1 MDDNSV
7 WNNLVALHTNP
18 IKWAEEGFQLFSSE
32 FENSK
37 NVDTQKTRLEKQIE
51 LLQGQEQKV
60 YDQFFTGCKTYDDF
74 IDRLQKLFDTKHN
87 IDMQIIQNFAAE
99 KIQILLNKNFGTQML
114 PSKNL
119 ITEIEVINPDVT
131 EIDIGNI
138 LKGTSGNFKLS
149 NNIIKLDIRMDD
161 AGIKAMKELLN
172 KAQGKHFHT
181 NSLGTDCMK
190 AYLKHLVVEKNLP
203 EETQKEK
210 IQAITKGFHTT
221 KFIGDS
227 DLRYTLA
234 DIKNKSK
241 KADIDRATKKI
252 KDFFYS
258 SAGLNV
264 ASGSQDLKEAFKQ
277 TWEDNITEVEYGI
290 AFFLKGGTLTYFNGA
305 FGEFQTALLSNY
317 ILQRLQ
323 RTGAIKD
330 KTLAS
335 KISNTI
341 GQTEQA
347 KVDVTLLGNLGIQ
360 VKNYNPY
367 TYNYNPIETNTTAES
382 FLNKLGSN
390 GQDISIDD
398 KSQVVSLTSF
408 LANYAFSQDY
418 RTMAKDSNSTIPSVE
433 EVEKSLENYAGE
445 LYNLSITQST
455 PQSTAYSDTVLFY
468 SFSGMYLVPA
478 SAILQAVYDN
488 LDKNNRTNVRVSIKW
503 DGDGLLSEDMKKGQG
518 KYNSPYWTKYWH
530 RTVKGLGYQGTEWSR
545 QPEQDTEIKNLLSV
559 TRIKTGFKA
568 TNGFDNNGKI
578 DIAGRLDLNNYK
590 LFN

>member
-1 MDDNSV
+1 MDDSSV

-18 IKWAEEGFQLFSSE
+18 IKWAGEGYQLFSSQA
-32 FENSK
+32 FENSR
-37 NVDTQKTRLEKQIE
+37 NVDQQKMRLEKQIK
-51 LLQGQEQKV
+51 LLQDQEEKV
-60 YDQFFTGCKTYDDF
+60 YGQFFAGCKTYDDF
-74 IDRLQKLFDTKHN
+74 IKRLRELFDTKHN
-87 IDMQIIQNFAAE
+87 VDMQIIQNFAAE
-99 KIQILLNKNFGTQML
+99 KIQVLLNKNFGTQIM

-119 ITEIEVINPDVT
+119 VTEIEIINPDVT
-131 EIDIGNI
+131 KIDIGNI

-190 AYLKHLVVEKNLP
+190 AYLKHLVVEKKLP

-234 DIKNKSK
+234 DIKDESK
-241 KADIDRATKKI
+241 KADIQRATDKI
-252 KDFFYS
+252 KKFFCS
-258 SAGLNV
+258 SKGLNV
-264 ASGSQDLKEAFKQ
+264 LNGSHALRIAFEK
-277 TWEDNITEVEYGI
+277 TWKDNIINIEHGI
-290 AFFLKGGTLTYFNGA
+290 AFFLKGGTLTYLNGA

-317 ILQRLQ
+317 ILY
-323 RTGAIKD
+323 RTGGTKD
-330 KTLAS
+330 SKLFS

-390 GQDISIDD
+390 GQDVSVDD
-398 KSQVVSLTSF
+398 KSQVLSLTSF

-418 RTMAKDSNSTIPSVE
+418 RAMTGEGTIPSVTDIE
-433 EVEKSLENYAGE
+433 ESLANYAGE
-445 LYNLSITQST
+445 LYNLSIIQST
-455 PQSTAYSDTVLFY
+455 PQSKAYSDTVLFY

-478 SAILQAVYDN
+478 SVILQAVYDN

-503 DGDGLLSEDMKKGQG
+503 DGDGLSSEDMKKGQG

-530 RTVKGLGYQGTEWSR
+530 RTVEGLGYQGTEWSR
-545 QPEQDTEIKNLLSV
+545 QSAQDTKIKNLLSV
-559 TRIKTGFKA
+559 TRIKTDFKV
-568 TNGFDNNGKI
+568 TNGFNNNGKI
-578 DIAGRLDLNNYK
+578 DIAGRLNLNEYK
-590 LFN
+590 LFK

>member
-1 MDDNSV
+1 MGDSSV

-37 NVDTQKTRLEKQIE
+37 NIDTQKTRLKGQIARLQDQEKA
-51 LLQGQEQKV
+51 V
-60 YDQFFTGCKTYDDF
+60 YGRFFSGCTTYKDF
-74 IDRLQKLFDTKHN
+74 ITRLQKLFDKEYN
-87 IDMQIIQNFAAE
+87 VDMQIIKNFAAE
-99 KIQILLNKNFGTQML
+99 KIQVLLNKNFGTQIM

-119 ITEIEVINPDVT
+119 VTEIEIINPNVT
-131 EIDIGNI
+131 KIDIGNI

-181 NSLGTDCMK
+181 ASLGTDCMK
-190 AYLKHLVVEKNLP
+190 AYLKHLIVEKHLP

-234 DIKNKSK
+234 DIKNESK
-241 KADIDRATKKI
+241 QADIQRATKKI

-264 ASGSQDLKEAFKQ
+264 ASGTQALKDAFQK
-277 TWEDNITEVEYGI
+277 TWQDNISSIEYGI
-290 AFFLKGGTLTYFNGA
+290 AFFLKGGTLTYFSGA
-305 FGEFQTALLSNY
+305 FGEFQIALLSNY
-317 ILQRLQ
+317 ILR
-323 RTGAIKD
+323 RTGIKD
-330 KTLAS
+330 STLAS

-347 KVDVTLLGNLGIQ
+347 KIDVTLLGNLGIQ

-367 TYNYNPIETNTTAES
+367 TYNYNPIETNTTAKS
-382 FLNKLGSN
+382 FLNKLGN
-390 GQDISIDD
+390 MGQEIPADD
-398 KSQVVSLTSF
+398 ESQVVSLTSF

-418 RTMAKDSNSTIPSVE
+418 RAMAGKGTIPSVE
-433 EVEKSLENYAGE
+433 EIEKSLANYAGE
-445 LYNLSITQST
+445 LYNLSINNSE
-455 PQSTAYSDTVLFY
+455 AFSDTVLFY

-478 SAILQAVYDN
+478 SEILKAVYNN
-488 LDKNNRTNVRVSIKW
+488 LKDENHRTNMEVSIKW
-503 DGDGLLSEDMKKGQG
+503 DGDGLSSEDMKKGQG

-545 QPEQDTEIKNLLSV
+545 QSAQDTKIKNLLSV
-559 TRIKTGFKA
+559 TRIKTGFKV

-578 DIAGRLDLNNYK
+578 DIAGRLNLNEYK

>member
-1 MDDNSV
+1 MGDSYTWD
-7 WNNLVALHTNP
+7 NLVALHTNP
-18 IKWAEEGFQLFSSE
+18 TKWAGEGFQLFSSE

-37 NVDTQKTRLEKQIE
+37 NIDTQKTRLKGQIARLQDQEKA
-51 LLQGQEQKV
+51 V
-60 YDQFFTGCKTYDDF
+60 YGRFFSGCTTYKDF
-74 IDRLQKLFDTKHN
+74 ITRLQKLFNKEYN
-87 IDMQIIQNFAAE
+87 VDMQIIKNFAAE
-99 KIQILLNKNFGTQML
+99 KIQVLLNKNFGTQIM

-119 ITEIEVINPDVT
+119 VTEIEIINPNVT
-131 EIDIGNI
+131 KIDIGNI

-181 NSLGTDCMK
+181 ASLGTDCMK
-190 AYLKHLVVEKNLP
+190 AYLKHLIVEKHLP

-234 DIKNKSK
+234 DIKNESK

-264 ASGSQDLKEAFKQ
+264 ASGSQYLKDAFQK
-277 TWEDNITEVEYGI
+277 TWQDNISSIEYGI
-290 AFFLKGGTLTYFNGA
+290 AFFLKGGTLTYFSGA
-305 FGEFQTALLSNY
+305 FGEFQIALLSNY
-317 ILQRLQ
+317 ILR
-323 RTGAIKD
+323 RTGIKD
-330 KTLAS
+330 STLAS

-341 GQTEQA
+341 GQAEQA
-347 KVDVTLLGNLGIQ
+347 KIDVKLLGDLGIQ

-367 TYNYNPIETNTTAES
+367 TYNYNPIETNTTAEF
-382 FLNKLGSN
+382 FLNKLGNS
-390 GQDISIDD
+390 GQEIPADD
-398 KSQVVSLTSF
+398 ESQVVSLTSF

-418 RTMAKDSNSTIPSVE
+418 RAMAGKGIIPSVE
-433 EVEKSLENYAGE
+433 EIEKSLANYAGE
-445 LYNLSITQST
+445 LYNLSINNSE
-455 PQSTAYSDTVLFY
+455 AFSDTVLFY

-478 SAILQAVYDN
+478 SEILKAVYNN
-488 LDKNNRTNVRVSIKW
+488 LKDENHRTNMEVSIKW
-503 DGDGLLSEDMKKGQG
+503 DGDGLSSEDMKKGQG

-545 QPEQDTEIKNLLSV
+545 QSAQDTKIKNLLSV
-559 TRIKTGFKA
+559 TRIKTGFKV

-578 DIAGRLDLNNYK
+578 DIAGRLNLNEYK

>member
-37 NVDTQKTRLEKQIE
+37 NIDTQKTRLESQIK
-51 LLQGQEQKV
+51 LLQDQEIAV
-60 YDQFFTGCKTYDDF
+60 YDKFFSGCKTYDDF
-74 IDRLQKLFDTKHN
+74 IGRLRELFDTKHN
-87 IDMQIIQNFAAE
+87 VDMQIIQNFAAE
-99 KIQILLNKNFGTQML
+99 KIQVLLNKNFGTQIM

-119 ITEIEVINPDVT
+119 VTEIEIINPNVT
-131 EIDIGNI
+131 KIDIGNI

-190 AYLKHLVVEKNLP
+190 AYLKHLIVEKHLP

-234 DIKNKSK
+234 DIKDESK
-241 KADIDRATKKI
+241 KANIRLATKKI

-258 SAGLNV
+258 SEGLNV
-264 ASGSQDLKEAFKQ
+264 ASGTRALKRAFKQ
-277 TWEDNITEVEYGI
+277 TWNDNINRIEYGI
-290 AFFLKGGTLTYFNGA
+290 AFFLKGGTLTYLNGA

-317 ILQRLQ
+317 ILHRTH
-323 RTGAIKD
+323 RTGIKD
-330 KTLAS
+330 STLAS

-347 KVDVTLLGNLGIQ
+347 KIDVTLLGDLGIQ

-390 GQDISIDD
+390 GKGISKDD
-398 KSQVVSLTSF
+398 KHQVVSLTSF

-418 RTMAKDSNSTIPSVE
+418 RAMAGQDTIPSVK
-433 EVEKSLENYAGE
+433 EVEKSLANYAGE
-445 LYNLSITQST
+445 LYNLSIIQST
-455 PQSTAYSDTVLFY
+455 PQSKAYSDTVLFY

-478 SAILQAVYDN
+478 SVILQAVYDN

-503 DGDGLLSEDMKKGQG
+503 DGDGLSSEDMQKGQG

-530 RTVKGLGYQGTEWSR
+530 RTVKGLGYQETEWSR
-545 QPEQDTEIKNLLSV
+545 QSAQDTKIKNLLSV
-559 TRIKTGFKA
+559 TRIKTGFKV

-578 DIAGRLDLNNYK
+578 DIAGRLDLSKYK
-590 LFN
+590 LFK

>member
-1 MDDNSV
+1 MGDSYT
-7 WNNLVALHTNP
+7 WKNLVALHTNP
-18 IKWAEEGFQLFSSE
+18 ITWAEKGYQLFSSA
-32 FENSK
+32 FKNSK
-37 NVDTQKTRLEKQIE
+37 EADTQQERLKKQIAS
-51 LLQGQEQKV
+51 LRKQEKKV
-60 YDQFFTGCKTYDDF
+60 YGRFFKDCNTYDGF
-74 IDRLQKLFDTKHN
+74 IIRLRELFDTKHN
-87 IDMQIIQNFAAE
+87 VDMQIIQNFTAE
-99 KIQILLNKNFGTQML
+99 KIQVLLKKNFGTQIM
-114 PSKNL
+114 PSNNL
-119 ITEIEVINPDVT
+119 ITEIEIINPDVT
-131 EIDIGNI
+131 KIDIGNI

-181 NSLGTDCMK
+181 ASLGTDCMK
-190 AYLKHLVVEKNLP
+190 AYLKHLIVEKNLP

-234 DIKNKSK
+234 DIKDPSK
-241 KADIDRATKKI
+241 QADIERATKKI

-258 SAGLNV
+258 SEGLNV
-264 ASGSQDLKEAFKQ
+264 AKGTLALKLAFEQ
-277 TWEDNITEVEYGI
+277 TWRDNITNIEYGI
-290 AFFLKGGTLTYFNGA
+290 AFFLKGGTLTYFSGA
-305 FGEFQTALLSNY
+305 FGEFQMALLSNY
-317 ILQRLQ
+317 ILQR
-323 RTGAIKD
+323 TGTKA
-330 KTLAS
+330 LRLVS

-347 KVDVTLLGNLGIQ
+347 KVDVTLLGDLGIQ

-367 TYNYNPIETNTTAES
+367 TYNYSPIETNTTAKS
-382 FLNKLGSN
+382 FLNKLGN
-390 GQDISIDD
+390 MGQEIPVDD
-398 KSQVVSLTSF
+398 ESQVVSLTSF

-418 RTMAKDSNSTIPSVE
+418 RTMAGQTTIPSVE
-433 EVEKSLENYAGE
+433 DVEESLANYAGE
-445 LYNLSITQST
+445 LYNLSISN
-455 PQSTAYSDTVLFY
+455 SEAFSDTVLFY

-478 SAILQAVYDN
+478 SEILQAVYDHLREEN
-488 LDKNNRTNVRVSIKW
+488 QKHRTNMEVSIKW
-503 DGDGLLSEDMKKGQG
+503 DGGGLSPEDMQKGQG
-518 KYNSPYWTKYWH
+518 DHNSPYWTKYWH
-530 RTVKGLGYQGTEWSR
+530 HTVEGLGYQGTEWSR

-578 DIAGRLDLNNYK
+578 DITGRLDLSKYK

>member
-1 MDDNSV
+1 MDDSYT
-7 WNNLVALHTNP
+7 WKNLVALHTNP
-18 IKWAEEGFQLFSSE
+18 IKWAGEGYQLFSSE

-37 NVDTQKTRLEKQIE
+37 NVDTQKTRLEGQIK
-51 LLQGQEQKV
+51 LLQDQEQKV
-60 YDQFFTGCKTYDDF
+60 YGRFFAGCKTYDDF
-74 IDRLQKLFDTKHN
+74 IKRLRDLFDTKHN
-87 IDMQIIQNFAAE
+87 VDMQIIQNFAAE
-99 KIQILLNKNFGTQML
+99 KIQVLLNKNFGTQIM

-119 ITEIEVINPDVT
+119 ITEIEIINPDVT
-131 EIDIGNI
+131 KIDIGNI

-234 DIKNKSK
+234 DVKDSSK
-241 KADIDRATKKI
+241 KAYIRHATKKI

-258 SAGLNV
+258 PEGLNI
-264 ASGSQDLKEAFKQ
+264 ASGTQALKKAFQ
-277 TWEDNITEVEYGI
+277 RTWKDNINNIEYGI
-290 AFFLKGGTLTYFNGA
+290 AFFLKGGTLTYFSGA

-317 ILQRLQ
+317 ILQR
-323 RTGAIKD
+323 TGAIKD
-330 KTLAS
+330 KTLAKTLTS

-347 KVDVTLLGNLGIQ
+347 KIDVTLLGDLGIQ

-367 TYNYNPIETNTTAES
+367 TYNYNPIETNTTAKS
-382 FLNKLGSN
+382 FLNKLGN
-390 GQDISIDD
+390 MGQEIPADD
-398 KSQVVSLTSF
+398 ESQVASLTSF

-418 RTMAKDSNSTIPSVE
+418 RAMSAGQSTIPSVE

-445 LYNLSITQST
+445 LYNLSISN
-455 PQSTAYSDTVLFY
+455 SKAFSDTVLFY

-488 LDKNNRTNVRVSIKW
+488 LEKNNRTNIRVSIKW
-503 DGDGLLSEDMKKGQG
+503 DGDGLSSEDMQKGQG
-518 KYNSPYWTKYWH
+518 DHNTPYWTKYWH
-530 RTVKGLGYQGTEWSR
+530 RTVEGLGYQGTEWSR
-545 QPEQDTEIKNLLSV
+545 QSAQDTKIKNLLSV
-559 TRIKTGFKA
+559 TRIKTGFKV
-568 TNGFDNNGKI
+568 TNGFNNNGKI
-578 DIAGRLDLNNYK
+578 DIAGRLDLSKYK

>member
-1 MDDNSV
+1 MDDNSI

-18 IKWAEEGFQLFSSE
+18 AAWAEEGEELFSSSNA
-32 FENSK
+32 FANSK
-37 NVDTQKTRLEKQIE
+37 NIDTQKTRLERQIK
-51 LLQGQEQKV
+51 LLQDQETAV
-60 YDQFFTGCKTYDDF
+60 YDKFFADCKTYDDF
-74 IDRLQKLFDTKHN
+74 IRRLRELFDTKHN
-87 IDMQIIQNFAAE
+87 VDMQIIQNFAAE
-99 KIQILLNKNFGTQML
+99 KIQVLLNKNFGTQIM

-119 ITEIEVINPDVT
+119 ITEIEIINPDVT
-131 EIDIGNI
+131 KIDIGNI

-172 KAQGKHFHT
+172 KAQGKHFRT
-181 NSLGTDCMK
+181 DSLGTDCLK
-190 AYLKHLVVEKNLP
+190 TYLKHLIVEKNLP
-203 EETQKEK
+203 KETREEK
-210 IQAITKGFHTT
+210 IQAITKGFRTT

-234 DIKNKSK
+234 DIKDPSK
-241 KADIDRATKKI
+241 KANIRHATKKI

-258 SAGLNV
+258 SEGLNV
-264 ASGSQDLKEAFKQ
+264 ASGTRALKKAFQ
-277 TWEDNITEVEYGI
+277 RTWKDNINRIEYGI

-317 ILQRLQ
+317 ILQR
-323 RTGAIKD
+323 TGAIKD

-347 KVDVTLLGNLGIQ
+347 KVDVTLLGDLGIQ

-390 GQDISIDD
+390 GQAISEDD
-398 KSQVVSLTSF
+398 KHQVVSLTSF

-418 RTMAKDSNSTIPSVE
+418 RAMAGKDTIPSVE

-445 LYNLSITQST
+445 LYNLSIIQPT

-478 SAILQAVYDN
+478 SVILQAVYDN
-488 LDKNNRTNVRVSIKW
+488 LKNENHRTNMEVSIKW
-503 DGDGLLSEDMKKGQG
+503 KGDGLSSKDMQEKQKD
-518 KYNSPYWTKYWH
+518 NSPYWTTYWH
-530 RTVKGLGYQGTEWSR
+530 KAAKGSGYRGSGWSR
-545 QPEQDTEIKNLLSV
+545 QPAQDTKIKNLLSV
-559 TRIKTGFKA
+559 TRIKTGFKV

-578 DIAGRLDLNNYK
+578 DIAGRLNLNKYK
-590 LFN
+590 LFK

>member
-1 MDDNSV
+1 MGDNSV
-7 WNNLVALHTNP
+7 WNNLVALHTDP
-18 IKWAEEGFQLFSSE
+18 TAWAEEGEQLFSSSTA
-32 FENSK
+32 FANSQ
-37 NVDTQKTRLEKQIE
+37 NVKKQQSRLKKQIG
-51 LLQGQEQKV
+51 LLRKQEEEV
-60 YDQFFTGCKTYDDF
+60 YGRFFAGCTKYRDF
-74 IDRLQKLFDTKHN
+74 IKRLRGLFDTKHN
-87 IDMQIIQNFAAE
+87 IDMQIIKNFAAE
-99 KIQILLNKNFGTQML
+99 KIQVLLDKNFGTQML

-119 ITEIEVINPDVT
+119 ITEIEIINPDVT

-172 KAQGKHFHT
+172 KAQGKHFRT
-181 NSLGTDCMK
+181 DSLGTDCLK
-190 AYLKHLVVEKNLP
+190 TCLKHLIVEKNLP
-203 EETQKEK
+203 KETKDEK

-234 DIKNKSK
+234 DIKDKSK

-277 TWEDNITEVEYGI
+277 TWEDNITSIEYGI

-317 ILQRLQ
+317 ILQR
-323 RTGAIKD
+323 TGAIKD

-347 KVDVTLLGNLGIQ
+347 KIDVTLLGNLGIQ

-390 GQDISIDD
+390 GKGISKDD
-398 KSQVVSLTSF
+398 KHQVVSLTSF

-418 RTMAKDSNSTIPSVE
+418 RAMAGKDTIPSVK

-445 LYNLSITQST
+445 LYNLSIIQST
-455 PQSTAYSDTVLFY
+455 PQSEAYSDTVLFY

-478 SAILQAVYDN
+478 SEILKAVYNN
-488 LDKNNRTNVRVSIKW
+488 LKDENHRTNIGVSIKW
-503 DGDGLLSEDMKKGQG
+503 KGDGLSSKDMQEKQED
-518 KYNSPYWTKYWH
+518 NSPYWTTYWH
-530 RTVKGLGYQGTEWSR
+530 KTAKGSGYRGSGWSR
-545 QPEQDTEIKNLLSV
+545 QPAQDTEIKNLLSV
-559 TRIKTGFKA
+559 TRIKTGFKV

-578 DIAGRLDLNNYK
+578 DIAGRLDLSKYK
-590 LFN
+590 LFK

>member
-1 MDDNSV
+1 MGDSSV
-7 WNNLVALHTNP
+7 WNNLVALHTDP
-18 IKWAEEGFQLFSSE
+18 AAWAEEGEELFSSSTA
-32 FENSK
+32 FANSQ
-37 NVDTQKTRLEKQIE
+37 NVKKQQSRLKKQIG
-51 LLQGQEQKV
+51 LLRKQETEV
-60 YDQFFTGCKTYDDF
+60 YGKFFAGCTKYSDF
-74 IDRLQKLFDTKHN
+74 IRRLRKLFDTEHN
-87 IDMQIIQNFAAE
+87 IDRQIIQNFAAE
-99 KIQILLNKNFGTQML
+99 KIQVLLDKNFGTQML

-161 AGIKAMKELLN
+161 TGIKAMKELLN
-172 KAQGKHFHT
+172 KAQGKHFRT
-181 NSLGTDCMK
+181 DSLGTDCLK
-190 AYLKHLVVEKNLP
+190 TCLKHLIVEKHLP

-234 DIKNKSK
+234 DIKDESK

-264 ASGSQDLKEAFKQ
+264 ASGSQDLKEAFKK
-277 TWEDNITEVEYGI
+277 TWKDNITKVKYGI
-290 AFFLKGGTLTYFNGA
+290 AFFLKGGTLTYLNGA

-317 ILQRLQ
+317 ILQ

-347 KVDVTLLGNLGIQ
+347 KVDVTLLGDLGIQ

-390 GQDISIDD
+390 GKGISKDD
-398 KSQVVSLTSF
+398 KHQVVSLTSF

-418 RTMAKDSNSTIPSVE
+418 RAMAGKDTIPSVE

-445 LYNLSITQST
+445 LYNLSIIQST
-455 PQSTAYSDTVLFY
+455 PQSEAYSDTVLFY
-468 SFSGMYLVPA
+468 SFSGLYLVPA
-478 SAILQAVYDN
+478 SEILKAVYNN
-488 LDKNNRTNVRVSIKW
+488 LKDENQRTNIGDSIKW
-503 DGDGLLSEDMKKGQG
+503 KGDGLSSEDMQKNQKD
-518 KYNSPYWTKYWH
+518 NRPYWTKYWH
-530 RTVKGLGYQGTEWSR
+530 KTAKGSGYRGSGWSR
-545 QPEQDTEIKNLLSV
+545 QPAQDTEIKNLLSV
-559 TRIKTGFKA
+559 TRIKTGFKV

-578 DIAGRLDLNNYK
+578 DIAGRLDLSKYK
-590 LFN
+590 LFK

>member
-1 MDDNSV
+1 
-7 WNNLVALHTNP
+7 
-18 IKWAEEGFQLFSSE
+18 
-32 FENSK
+32 
-37 NVDTQKTRLEKQIE
+37 
-51 LLQGQEQKV
+51 
-60 YDQFFTGCKTYDDF
+60 
-74 IDRLQKLFDTKHN
+74 
-87 IDMQIIQNFAAE
+87 MQIIQNFTAE
-99 KIQILLNKNFGTQML
+99 KIQVLLKKNFGAQIM

-119 ITEIEVINPDVT
+119 ITEIEIINPDVT
-131 EIDIGNI
+131 KIDIGNI

-149 NNIIKLDIRMDD
+149 NNVIKLDIRMDD

-181 NSLGTDCMK
+181 ASLGTDCMK

-227 DLRYTLA
+227 DLRYTLSDIKDPSKQA
-234 DIKNKSK
+234 DIE
-241 KADIDRATKKI
+241 RATKKI

-258 SAGLNV
+258 SEGLNV
-264 ASGSQDLKEAFKQ
+264 AKGTLALKLAFEQ
-277 TWEDNITEVEYGI
+277 TWRDNITNIEYGI
-290 AFFLKGGTLTYFNGA
+290 AFFLKGGTLTYFSGA
-305 FGEFQTALLSNY
+305 FGEFQMALLSNY
-317 ILQRLQ
+317 ILQR
-323 RTGAIKD
+323 TGTKALK
-330 KTLAS
+330 LVS

-347 KVDVTLLGNLGIQ
+347 KVDVTLLGDLGIQ
-360 VKNYNPY
+360 VK
-367 TYNYNPIETNTTAES
+367 NYNPIETNTTAES

-390 GQDISIDD
+390 GQAISEDD
-398 KSQVVSLTSF
+398 KHQVVSLTSF

-418 RTMAKDSNSTIPSVE
+418 RTMAGQTTIPSVE
-433 EVEKSLENYAGE
+433 DVEKSLENYAGE
-445 LYNLSITQST
+445 LYNLSIIQPT

-478 SAILQAVYDN
+478 SVILQAVYDN
-488 LDKNNRTNVRVSIKW
+488 LDKDNRTNVRVSIKW
-503 DGDGLLSEDMKKGQG
+503 DGDGLSSEDMKKGQG
-518 KYNSPYWTKYWH
+518 DHNSPYWTKYWH
-530 RTVKGLGYQGTEWSR
+530 HTVEGLGYQGTEWSR
-545 QPEQDTEIKNLLSV
+545 QPEQDTEIKNLLSA

-578 DIAGRLDLNNYK
+578 DIAGRLDLSKYK

>member
-1 MDDNSV
+1 MDDSSV
-7 WNNLVALHTNP
+7 WDNLVALHTNP
-18 IKWAEEGFQLFSSE
+18 AAWAKVNSQLFSSKE
-32 FENSK
+32 FKNSRNIAK
-37 NVDTQKTRLEKQIE
+37 QQKRLTKQIKLLQKQEEKVYGRFFAGCEKYEDFITRLRE
-51 LLQGQEQKV
+51 
-60 YDQFFTGCKTYDDF
+60 
-74 IDRLQKLFDTKHN
+74 LFDTQYN

-99 KIQILLNKNFGTQML
+99 KIQVLLNKNFGTQML

-119 ITEIEVINPDVT
+119 ITEIEIINPDVT

-172 KAQGKHFHT
+172 KAQGKHFRAD
-181 NSLGTDCMK
+181 SLGTDCLK
-190 AYLKHLVVEKNLP
+190 TYLKHLIVEKNLP
-203 EETQKEK
+203 KETQEEK

-234 DIKNKSK
+234 DIKDKSK

-264 ASGSQDLKEAFKQ
+264 ASGTQALKDAFQQ
-277 TWEDNITEVEYGI
+277 TWQDNISSIEYGI

-317 ILQRLQ
+317 ILQR
-323 RTGAIKD
+323 TGAIKD
-330 KTLAS
+330 KTLVS

-367 TYNYNPIETNTTAES
+367 TYNYSPIETNTTAES

-390 GQDISIDD
+390 GQNISIDD
-398 KSQVVSLTSF
+398 KHQVVSLTSF

-418 RTMAKDSNSTIPSVE
+418 RAMAGKDTIPSVE
-433 EVEKSLENYAGE
+433 KVEKSLANYAGE
-445 LYNLSITQST
+445 LYNLSINDSE
-455 PQSTAYSDTVLFY
+455 AFFDTVLFY

-478 SAILQAVYDN
+478 SEILKAVRSN
-488 LDKNNRTNVRVSIKW
+488 LKKGEHRTNIGVSIKW
-503 DGDGLLSEDMKKGQG
+503 KGDGLSSKDMQKEQED
-518 KYNSPYWTKYWH
+518 NTPYWEKYWH
-530 RTVKGLGYQGTEWSR
+530 KAAKGSGYRGSGWSR
-545 QPEQDTEIKNLLSV
+545 QPAQDTKIKNLLSV
-559 TRIKTGFKA
+559 TRIKTGFKV

-578 DIAGRLDLNNYK
+578 DIAGRLDLSKYK
-590 LFN
+590 LFK

>member
-1 MDDNSV
+1 MGDNSV
-7 WNNLVALHTNP
+7 WNNLVALHTDP
-18 IKWAEEGFQLFSSE
+18 TAWAEEGEQLFSSSTA
-32 FENSK
+32 FANSQ
-37 NVDTQKTRLEKQIE
+37 NVKKQQSRLKKQIG
-51 LLQGQEQKV
+51 LLRKQEEEV
-60 YDQFFTGCKTYDDF
+60 YGRFFAGCTKYRDF
-74 IDRLQKLFDTKHN
+74 IKRLRGLFDTKHN
-87 IDMQIIQNFAAE
+87 IDMQIIKNFAAE
-99 KIQILLNKNFGTQML
+99 KIQVLLDKNFGTQML

-119 ITEIEVINPDVT
+119 ITEIEIINPDVT

-172 KAQGKHFHT
+172 KAQGKHFRT
-181 NSLGTDCMK
+181 DSLGTDCLK
-190 AYLKHLVVEKNLP
+190 TCLKHLIVEKNLP
-203 EETQKEK
+203 KETKDEK

-234 DIKNKSK
+234 DIKDKSK

-277 TWEDNITEVEYGI
+277 TWEDNITSIEYGI

-317 ILQRLQ
+317 ILQR
-323 RTGAIKD
+323 TGAIKD

-347 KVDVTLLGNLGIQ
+347 KIDVTLLGNLGIQ

-390 GQDISIDD
+390 GKGISKDD
-398 KSQVVSLTSF
+398 KHQVVSLTSF

-418 RTMAKDSNSTIPSVE
+418 RAMAGKDTIPSVK

-445 LYNLSITQST
+445 LYNLSIIQST
-455 PQSTAYSDTVLFY
+455 PQSEAYSDTVLFY

-478 SAILQAVYDN
+478 SEILKAVYNN
-488 LDKNNRTNVRVSIKW
+488 LKDENHRTNIGVSIKW
-503 DGDGLLSEDMKKGQG
+503 KGDGLSSKDMQEKQED
-518 KYNSPYWTKYWH
+518 NSPYWTTYWH
-530 RTVKGLGYQGTEWSR
+530 KTAKGSGYRGSGWSR
-545 QPEQDTEIKNLLSV
+545 QPAQDTEIKNLLSV
-559 TRIKTGFKA
+559 TRIKTGFKV

-578 DIAGRLDLNNYK
+578 DIAGRLDLSKYK

>member
-1 MDDNSV
+1 MDDSSV

-37 NVDTQKTRLEKQIE
+37 NVDTQKTRLEGQIAR
-51 LLQGQEQKV
+51 LQNQETAV
-60 YDQFFTGCKTYDDF
+60 YGKFFAGCTTYKDF
-74 IDRLQKLFDTKHN
+74 IDRLRDLFDTQHN
-87 IDMQIIQNFAAE
+87 VDMQIIRNFSAE
-99 KIQILLNKNFGTQML
+99 KIQVLLNKNFGTQIM

-119 ITEIEVINPDVT
+119 ITEIEIINPNVT
-131 EIDIGNI
+131 KIDIGNI

-181 NSLGTDCMK
+181 ASLGTDCMK
-190 AYLKHLVVEKNLP
+190 AYLKHLVIKQNLP

-234 DIKNKSK
+234 DIKDSSK
-241 KADIDRATKKI
+241 QADIQRATKKI

-264 ASGSQDLKEAFKQ
+264 ASGTQALKDAFQK
-277 TWEDNITEVEYGI
+277 TWQDNISSIEYGI
-290 AFFLKGGTLTYFNGA
+290 AFFLKGGTLTYFSGA
-305 FGEFQTALLSNY
+305 FGEFQIALLSNY
-317 ILQRLQ
+317 ILR
-323 RTGAIKD
+323 RTGIKD
-330 KTLAS
+330 STLAS

-341 GQTEQA
+341 GQAEQA
-347 KVDVTLLGNLGIQ
+347 KIDVKLLGDLGIQ

>member
-1 MDDNSV
+1 MDGSYAWD
-7 WNNLVALHTNP
+7 NLVALHTNP
-18 IKWAEEGFQLFSSE
+18 IKWAGEGFQLFSSE

-37 NVDTQKTRLEKQIE
+37 NIDTQKTRLKGQIARLQDQEKA
-51 LLQGQEQKV
+51 V
-60 YDQFFTGCKTYDDF
+60 YGRFFSGCTTYKDF
-74 IDRLQKLFDTKHN
+74 ITRLQELFDKEYN
-87 IDMQIIQNFAAE
+87 VDMQIIKNFAAE
-99 KIQILLNKNFGTQML
+99 KIQVLLNKNFGTQIM

-119 ITEIEVINPDVT
+119 VTEIEIINPNVT
-131 EIDIGNI
+131 KIDIGNI

-149 NNIIKLDIRMDD
+149 NNIIKLNIRMDD

-181 NSLGTDCMK
+181 ASLGTDCMK
-190 AYLKHLVVEKNLP
+190 AYLKHLVVKQNLP

-234 DIKNKSK
+234 DVKDSSK
-241 KADIDRATKKI
+241 QADIQRATKKI

-264 ASGSQDLKEAFKQ
+264 ASGTQALKDAFQQ
-277 TWEDNITEVEYGI
+277 TWQDNISSIEYGI
-290 AFFLKGGTLTYFNGA
+290 AFFLKGGTLTYFSGA

-317 ILQRLQ
+317 ILR
-323 RTGAIKD
+323 RTGIKD
-330 KTLAS
+330 TTLAS

-341 GQTEQA
+341 GQAEQA
-347 KVDVTLLGNLGIQ
+347 KIDVKLLGDLGIQ

-382 FLNKLGSN
+382 FLNKLGNS
-390 GQDISIDD
+390 GQEIPVDD
-398 KSQVVSLTSF
+398 QAQVTSLTSF

-418 RTMAKDSNSTIPSVE
+418 RAMTGKGTIPSVKDI
-433 EVEKSLENYAGE
+433 EKSLENYAGE
-445 LYNLSITQST
+445 LYNLSINNSK
-455 PQSTAYSDTVLFY
+455 AFSDTVLFY

-478 SAILQAVYDN
+478 SVILQAVHDH
-488 LDKNNRTNVRVSIKW
+488 LAEENNRTNIRVSIKW
-503 DGDGLLSEDMKKGQG
+503 GGDGLSSEDMKKGQG

-545 QPEQDTEIKNLLSV
+545 QPEQDTEIKNLLSA

-578 DIAGRLDLNNYK
+578 DIAGRLDLSKYK

>member
-1 MDDNSV
+1 M
-7 WNNLVALHTNP
+7 
-18 IKWAEEGFQLFSSE
+18 
-32 FENSK
+32 
-37 NVDTQKTRLEKQIE
+37 
-51 LLQGQEQKV
+51 
-60 YDQFFTGCKTYDDF
+60 
-74 IDRLQKLFDTKHN
+74 
-87 IDMQIIQNFAAE
+87 
-99 KIQILLNKNFGTQML
+99 

-119 ITEIEVINPDVT
+119 VTEIEIINPDVT
-131 EIDIGNI
+131 KIDIGNI

-172 KAQGKHFHT
+172 KAQGRHFHT
-181 NSLGTDCMK
+181 ASLGIDCMK

-234 DIKNKSK
+234 DIKDPSK
-241 KADIDRATKKI
+241 RANIRLATKKI

-258 SAGLNV
+258 SEGLNV
-264 ASGSQDLKEAFKQ
+264 ASGTQALKRAFNQ
-277 TWEDNITEVEYGI
+277 TWNDNINKIEYGI

-305 FGEFQTALLSNY
+305 FGEFQIALLSNY
-317 ILQRLQ
+317 ILR
-323 RTGAIKD
+323 RTGIKNS
-330 KTLAS
+330 TLAS

-382 FLNKLGSN
+382 FLNKLGNS
-390 GQDISIDD
+390 GQEIPVDD
-398 KSQVVSLTSF
+398 KAQVVSLTSF

-418 RTMAKDSNSTIPSVE
+418 RAMAGEGTIPSVTDIE
-433 EVEKSLENYAGE
+433 ESLANYAGE
-445 LYNLSITQST
+445 LYNLSINNSE
-455 PQSTAYSDTVLFY
+455 AFSDTVLFY

-478 SAILQAVYDN
+478 SEILQAVHDH
-488 LDKNNRTNVRVSIKW
+488 LKEESNRTNIRVSIKW
-503 DGDGLLSEDMKKGQG
+503 DGDGLSSEDMQKGQG
-518 KYNSPYWTKYWH
+518 DHNTPYWTKYWH
-530 RTVKGLGYQGTEWSR
+530 RTVKGLGYQETEWSR
-545 QPEQDTEIKNLLSV
+545 QSAQDTKIKNLLSV
-559 TRIKTGFKA
+559 TRIKTGFKV
-568 TNGFDNNGKI
+568 TNGFNNNGKI
-578 DIAGRLDLNNYK
+578 DIAGRLDLNKYK

>member
-1 MDDNSV
+1 MGDSYT
-7 WNNLVALHTNP
+7 WKNLVALHTNP
-18 IKWAEEGFQLFSSE
+18 ITWAQKGFQLFSTV

-37 NVDTQKTRLEKQIE
+37 NLDKQQERLKKQIAILRKQEKKIYGRFFKDCNTYDGFITRLRE
-51 LLQGQEQKV
+51 
-60 YDQFFTGCKTYDDF
+60 
-74 IDRLQKLFDTKHN
+74 LFDTKHN
-87 IDMQIIQNFAAE
+87 VDMQIIQNFTAE
-99 KIQILLNKNFGTQML
+99 KIQVLLKKNFGTQIM

-119 ITEIEVINPDVT
+119 ITEIEIINPDVT
-131 EIDIGNI
+131 KIDIGNI

-181 NSLGTDCMK
+181 ASLGTDCMK

-234 DIKNKSK
+234 DIKDPSK
-241 KADIDRATKKI
+241 QADIERATKKI

-258 SAGLNV
+258 SEGLNV
-264 ASGSQDLKEAFKQ
+264 AKGTLALKLAFEQ
-277 TWEDNITEVEYGI
+277 TWRDNITNIEYGI
-290 AFFLKGGTLTYFNGA
+290 AFFLKGGTLTYFSGA
-305 FGEFQTALLSNY
+305 FGEFQMALLSNY
-317 ILQRLQ
+317 ILQR
-323 RTGAIKD
+323 TGTKALK
-330 KTLAS
+330 LVS

-347 KVDVTLLGNLGIQ
+347 KVDVTLLGDLGIQ

-367 TYNYNPIETNTTAES
+367 TYNYSPIETNTTAKS
-382 FLNKLGSN
+382 FLNKLGN
-390 GQDISIDD
+390 MGQEIPADD
-398 KSQVVSLTSF
+398 ESQVVSLTSF

-418 RTMAKDSNSTIPSVE
+418 RTMAGKDTIPSVE
-433 EVEKSLENYAGE
+433 EVEKSLANYAGE
-445 LYNLSITQST
+445 LYNLSISN
-455 PQSTAYSDTVLFY
+455 SEAFSDTVLFY

-478 SAILQAVYDN
+478 SEILQAVYDHLKEEN
-488 LDKNNRTNVRVSIKW
+488 QNHRTNIEVSIKW
-503 DGDGLLSEDMKKGQG
+503 DGDGLSSEDMQKGQG
-518 KYNSPYWTKYWH
+518 KHNSPYWTKYWH
-530 RTVKGLGYQGTEWSR
+530 HTVEGLGYQGTEWSR
-545 QPEQDTEIKNLLSV
+545 QPEQDIEIKNLLSA

-578 DIAGRLDLNNYK
+578 DIAGRLDLSKYK

>member
-1 MDDNSV
+1 MGDSYT
-7 WNNLVALHTNP
+7 WKNLVALHTNP
-18 IKWAEEGFQLFSSE
+18 ITWAEKGYQLFSSE
-32 FENSK
+32 FKNSK
-37 NVDTQKTRLEKQIE
+37 EVNAQQERLKKQIE

-60 YDQFFTGCKTYDDF
+60 YGRFFAGCKTYDDF
-74 IDRLQKLFDTKHN
+74 INRLRELFDTKHN
-87 IDMQIIQNFAAE
+87 VDMQIIQNFAAE
-99 KIQILLNKNFGTQML
+99 KIQVLLNKNFGTQIM

-119 ITEIEVINPDVT
+119 ITEIEIINPDVT
-131 EIDIGNI
+131 KIDIGNI

-181 NSLGTDCMK
+181 ASLGTDCMK
-190 AYLKHLVVEKNLP
+190 AYLKHLVVEKKLP

-234 DIKNKSK
+234 DIKDPSK
-241 KADIDRATKKI
+241 QADIERATKKI

-258 SAGLNV
+258 SEGLNV
-264 ASGSQDLKEAFKQ
+264 AKGTLALKLAFEQ
-277 TWEDNITEVEYGI
+277 TWEDNINNIKYGI

-317 ILQRLQ
+317 ILQR
-323 RTGAIKD
+323 TGAIIKD

-382 FLNKLGSN
+382 FLNKLGTN
-390 GQDISIDD
+390 GEDVSADD
-398 KSQVVSLTSF
+398 KSQVLSLTSF

-418 RTMAKDSNSTIPSVE
+418 RAMSEGQGTIPSVE

-445 LYNLSITQST
+445 LYNLSIIQST
-455 PQSTAYSDTVLFY
+455 PQSKAYSDTVLFY

-478 SAILQAVYDN
+478 SAILQAFYDN
-488 LDKNNRTNVRVSIKW
+488 LEKNNRTNIRVSIKW
-503 DGDGLLSEDMKKGQG
+503 DGDGLSSEDMKKGQG
-518 KYNSPYWTKYWH
+518 DHNTPYWTKYWH
-530 RTVKGLGYQGTEWSR
+530 RTVKGLGYQETEWSR
-545 QPEQDTEIKNLLSV
+545 QSAQDTKIKNLLSV

-578 DIAGRLDLNNYK
+578 DIAGRLNLSKYK
-590 LFN
+590 LFK

>member
-1 MDDNSV
+1 MDDSST
-7 WNNLVALHTNP
+7 WRNLVALHTNP
-18 IKWAEEGFQLFSSE
+18 TAWAEKGYQLFSSE
-32 FENSK
+32 FKNSK
-37 NVDTQKTRLEKQIE
+37 EVETQKTRLEGQIK
-51 LLQGQEQKV
+51 LLQDQEKAV
-60 YDQFFTGCKTYDDF
+60 YGKFFAGCTTYGDF
-74 IDRLQKLFDTKHN
+74 ITRLRDLFDTQHN
-87 IDMQIIQNFAAE
+87 VDMQIIQNFAAE
-99 KIQILLNKNFGTQML
+99 KIQVLLNKNFGTQIM

-119 ITEIEVINPDVT
+119 VTEIEIINPDVT
-131 EIDIGNI
+131 KIDIGNI

-181 NSLGTDCMK
+181 ASLGTDCMK
-190 AYLKHLVVEKNLP
+190 AYLKHLVVEKHLP

-234 DIKNKSK
+234 DIKNESK

-264 ASGSQDLKEAFKQ
+264 ASGSQYLKDAFQK
-277 TWEDNITEVEYGI
+277 TWQDNISSIEYGI
-290 AFFLKGGTLTYFNGA
+290 AFFLKGGTLTYFSGA
-305 FGEFQTALLSNY
+305 FGEFQIALLSNY
-317 ILQRLQ
+317 ILR
-323 RTGAIKD
+323 RTGIKD
-330 KTLAS
+330 STLAS

-382 FLNKLGSN
+382 FLNKLGTN
-390 GQDISIDD
+390 GQDVSADD
-398 KSQVVSLTSF
+398 KSQVLSLTSF

-418 RTMAKDSNSTIPSVE
+418 RAMSAGQSTIPSVE

-445 LYNLSITQST
+445 LYNLSIIQST
-455 PQSTAYSDTVLFY
+455 PQSKAYSDTVLFY

-488 LDKNNRTNVRVSIKW
+488 LDKNNRANIRVSIKW
-503 DGDGLLSEDMKKGQG
+503 DGDGLSSEDMKKGQG

-530 RTVKGLGYQGTEWSR
+530 RTVKGLGYQETEWSR
-545 QPEQDTEIKNLLSV
+545 QSAQDTKIKNLLSV

-568 TNGFDNNGKI
+568 TNGFNNNGKI
-578 DIAGRLDLNNYK
+578 DIAGRLNLNEYK
-590 LFN
+590 LFK

>member
-1 MDDNSV
+1 MDGRYAWD
-7 WNNLVALHTNP
+7 NLVALHTNP
-18 IKWAEEGFQLFSSE
+18 IKWAGEGYQLFSSE

-37 NVDTQKTRLEKQIE
+37 NVDTQKTRLERQIK
-51 LLQGQEQKV
+51 LLQDQEKAV
-60 YDQFFTGCKTYDDF
+60 YGKFFADCTTYEDF
-74 IDRLQKLFDTKHN
+74 IKRLRELFDTKHN
-87 IDMQIIQNFAAE
+87 IDMQIIQNFSAE
-99 KIQILLNKNFGTQML
+99 KIQVLLNKNFGTQIM

-119 ITEIEVINPDVT
+119 ITEIEIINPDVT
-131 EIDIGNI
+131 KIDISNI

-172 KAQGKHFHT
+172 KAQGKHFRT
-181 NSLGTDCMK
+181 DSLGTDCLK
-190 AYLKHLVVEKNLP
+190 TCLKHLIVEKHLP

-234 DIKNKSK
+234 DIKDESK
-241 KADIDRATKKI
+241 KANIRLATKKI

-258 SAGLNV
+258 SEGLNV
-264 ASGSQDLKEAFKQ
+264 ASGTRALKRAFKQ
-277 TWEDNITEVEYGI
+277 TWNDNINRIEYGI
-290 AFFLKGGTLTYFNGA
+290 AFFLKGGTLTYLNGA

-317 ILQRLQ
+317 ILQ

-367 TYNYNPIETNTTAES
+367 TYNYNPIETNTTAKS
-382 FLNKLGSN
+382 FLNKLGN
-390 GQDISIDD
+390 MGQEIPADD
-398 KSQVVSLTSF
+398 ESQVASLTSF

-418 RTMAKDSNSTIPSVE
+418 RAMSAGQSTIPSVE
-433 EVEKSLENYAGE
+433 EVEQSLANYAGE
-445 LYNLSITQST
+445 LYNLSISN
-455 PQSTAYSDTVLFY
+455 SEAFSDTVLFY

-478 SAILQAVYDN
+478 SAILQAVHDH
-488 LDKNNRTNVRVSIKW
+488 LAEENNRTNIRVSIKW
-503 DGDGLLSEDMKKGQG
+503 DGDGLSSEDMKKGQG

-530 RTVKGLGYQGTEWSR
+530 RTVEGLGYQGTEWSR

-578 DIAGRLDLNNYK
+578 DIAGRLDLSKYK

>member
-1 MDDNSV
+1 MDDSSV

-18 IKWAEEGFQLFSSE
+18 IAWAEKGYQLFSSE

-37 NVDTQKTRLEKQIE
+37 NIDTQKTRLERQIK
-51 LLQGQEQKV
+51 LLQDQETAV
-60 YDQFFTGCKTYDDF
+60 YDKFFSGCKTYDDF
-74 IDRLQKLFDTKHN
+74 IRRLRELFDTKHN
-87 IDMQIIQNFAAE
+87 VDMQIIQNFAAE
-99 KIQILLNKNFGTQML
+99 KIQVLLDKNFGTQML

-119 ITEIEVINPDVT
+119 ITEIEIKNPDVT
-131 EIDIGNI
+131 KIDIGNI

-172 KAQGKHFHT
+172 KAQGKHFRT
-181 NSLGTDCMK
+181 DSLGTDCLK
-190 AYLKHLVVEKNLP
+190 TYLKHLVVEKNLP
-203 EETQKEK
+203 KETKDEK

-234 DIKNKSK
+234 DIKDESK
-241 KADIDRATKKI
+241 KANIRLATKKI

-258 SAGLNV
+258 SEGLNV
-264 ASGSQDLKEAFKQ
+264 ASGTRALKRAFKQ
-277 TWEDNITEVEYGI
+277 TWNDNINRIEYGI
-290 AFFLKGGTLTYFNGA
+290 AFFLKGGTLTYLNGA

-317 ILQRLQ
+317 ILQ

-347 KVDVTLLGNLGIQ
+347 KVDVTLLGDLGIQ

-390 GQDISIDD
+390 GQAISKGDEH
-398 KSQVVSLTSF
+398 QVVSLTSF

-418 RTMAKDSNSTIPSVE
+418 RAMAGKDTIPSVK

-445 LYNLSITQST
+445 LYNLSINDSE
-455 PQSTAYSDTVLFY
+455 AFSDTVLFY
-468 SFSGMYLVPA
+468 SFSGLYLVPA
-478 SAILQAVYDN
+478 SEILKAVYNN
-488 LDKNNRTNVRVSIKW
+488 LKDENHRTNIGVSIKW
-503 DGDGLLSEDMKKGQG
+503 KGDGLSSEDMQKNQKD
-518 KYNSPYWTKYWH
+518 NSPYWTKYWH
-530 RTVKGLGYQGTEWSR
+530 KTAKGSGYRGSGWSR
-545 QPEQDTEIKNLLSV
+545 QPAQDTKIKNLLSV
-559 TRIKTGFKA
+559 TRIKTGFKV

-578 DIAGRLDLNNYK
+578 DIAGRLNLNEYK

>member
-1 MDDNSV
+1 MDDSSV

-37 NVDTQKTRLEKQIE
+37 NVDTQKTRLEGQIAR
-51 LLQGQEQKV
+51 LQNQETAV
-60 YDQFFTGCKTYDDF
+60 YGKFFAGCTTYKDF
-74 IDRLQKLFDTKHN
+74 IIRLRGLFDTQHN
-87 IDMQIIQNFAAE
+87 VDMQIIKNFAAE
-99 KIQILLNKNFGTQML
+99 KIQVLLNKNFGTQIM

-119 ITEIEVINPDVT
+119 VTEIEIINPNVT
-131 EIDIGNI
+131 KIDIGNI

-181 NSLGTDCMK
+181 ASLGTDCMK
-190 AYLKHLVVEKNLP
+190 AYLKHLVVEKHLP

-234 DIKNKSK
+234 DIKNESK

-264 ASGSQDLKEAFKQ
+264 ASGSQYLKDAFQK
-277 TWEDNITEVEYGI
+277 TWQDNISSIEYGI
-290 AFFLKGGTLTYFNGA
+290 AFFLKGGTLTYFSGA
-305 FGEFQTALLSNY
+305 FGEFQIALLSNY
-317 ILQRLQ
+317 ILR
-323 RTGAIKD
+323 RTGIKD
-330 KTLAS
+330 STLAS

-341 GQTEQA
+341 GQAEQA
-347 KVDVTLLGNLGIQ
+347 KIDVKLLGDLGIQ

-455 PQSTAYSDTVLFY
+455 PQSKAYSDTVLFY

-488 LDKNNRTNVRVSIKW
+488 LGKNNRTNIRVSIKW
-503 DGDGLLSEDMKKGQG
+503 DGDGLSLEDMKKGQG

-530 RTVKGLGYQGTEWSR
+530 RTVKGLGYQETEWSR
-545 QPEQDTEIKNLLSV
+545 QSAQDTKIKNLLSV

-578 DIAGRLDLNNYK
+578 DIAGRLNLNEYK

>member
-1 MDDNSV
+1 MDDSSV
-7 WNNLVALHTNP
+7 WKNLVALHTNP
-18 IKWAEEGFQLFSSE
+18 IAWAEKGFQLFSSE

-37 NVDTQKTRLEKQIE
+37 NIDTQKTRLERQIAR
-51 LLQGQEQKV
+51 LQDQETAV
-60 YDQFFTGCKTYDDF
+60 YGKFFAGCTTYNDF
-74 IDRLQKLFDTKHN
+74 ITRLQKLFDKECN
-87 IDMQIIQNFAAE
+87 VDMQIIKNFAAE
-99 KIQILLNKNFGTQML
+99 KIQVLLNKNFGTQIMS
-114 PSKNL
+114 SKNL
-119 ITEIEVINPDVT
+119 VTEIEIINPNVT
-131 EIDIGNI
+131 KIDIGNI

-161 AGIKAMKELLN
+161 TGIKAMKELLN

-181 NSLGTDCMK
+181 ASLGTDCMK
-190 AYLKHLVVEKNLP
+190 AYLKHLVVEKHLP

-234 DIKNKSK
+234 DIKNSSK
-241 KADIDRATKKI
+241 QADIQRATKKI

-264 ASGSQDLKEAFKQ
+264 ASGTQALKDAFQK
-277 TWEDNITEVEYGI
+277 TWQDNISSIEYGI
-290 AFFLKGGTLTYFNGA
+290 AFFLKGGTLTYFSGA
-305 FGEFQTALLSNY
+305 FGEFQIALLSNY
-317 ILQRLQ
+317 ILR
-323 RTGAIKD
+323 RTGIKD
-330 KTLAS
+330 STLAS

-341 GQTEQA
+341 GQAEQA
-347 KVDVTLLGNLGIQ
+347 KIDVKLLGDLGIQ

-367 TYNYNPIETNTTAES
+367 TYNYNPIETDTTAES

-478 SAILQAVYDN
+478 SVILKAVYDN
-488 LDKNNRTNVRVSIKW
+488 LGKNNRTNVRVSIKW
-503 DGDGLLSEDMKKGQG
+503 DGDGLSSEDMKKGQG

-559 TRIKTGFKA
+559 TRIKTGFKV

-578 DIAGRLDLNNYK
+578 DIAGRLDLNEYK

>member
-1 MDDNSV
+1 MGDSYT
-7 WNNLVALHTNP
+7 WKNLVALHTNP

-37 NVDTQKTRLEKQIE
+37 EVKTQKTRLENQIK

-60 YDQFFTGCKTYDDF
+60 YGRFFKDCNTYDDF
-74 IDRLQKLFDTKHN
+74 IKRLRELFDTKHN
-87 IDMQIIQNFAAE
+87 VDMQIIQNFSAE
-99 KIQILLNKNFGTQML
+99 KIQVLLNKNFGTQIM

-119 ITEIEVINPDVT
+119 ITEIEIINPDVT
-131 EIDIGNI
+131 KIDIGNI

-190 AYLKHLVVEKNLP
+190 AYLKHLVVEKKLP

-234 DIKNKSK
+234 DIKDPSK
-241 KADIDRATKKI
+241 QADIQRATDKI
-252 KDFFYS
+252 KKFFCS
-258 SAGLNV
+258 SKGLNV
-264 ASGSQDLKEAFKQ
+264 LNGSHALRIAFEK
-277 TWEDNITEVEYGI
+277 TWKDNIINIENGI

-317 ILQRLQ
+317 ILY
-323 RTGAIKD
+323 RTGGTKD
-330 KTLAS
+330 SKLFS

-382 FLNKLGSN
+382 FLNKLGTN
-390 GQDISIDD
+390 GQDVSADD
-398 KSQVVSLTSF
+398 KSQVLSLTSF

-418 RTMAKDSNSTIPSVE
+418 RAMSAGQGTIPSVE

-445 LYNLSITQST
+445 LYNLSIIQST
-455 PQSTAYSDTVLFY
+455 PQSKAYSDTVLFY

-488 LDKNNRTNVRVSIKW
+488 LEKNNRTNIRVSIKW
-503 DGDGLLSEDMKKGQG
+503 DGDGLSSEDMQKGQG
-518 KYNSPYWTKYWH
+518 DHNTPYWTKYWH
-530 RTVKGLGYQGTEWSR
+530 RTVKGLGYQETEWSR
-545 QPEQDTEIKNLLSV
+545 QSAQDTKIKNLLSV

-578 DIAGRLDLNNYK
+578 DIAGRLDLSKYK

>member
-1 MDDNSV
+1 MGDSYT
-7 WNNLVALHTNP
+7 WKNLVALHTNP
-18 IKWAEEGFQLFSSE
+18 ITWAQKGFQLFSTV

-37 NVDTQKTRLEKQIE
+37 NVDKQQERLKKQIAILRKQEKKIYGRFFKDCNTYDGFITRLRE
-51 LLQGQEQKV
+51 
-60 YDQFFTGCKTYDDF
+60 
-74 IDRLQKLFDTKHN
+74 LFDTKHN
-87 IDMQIIQNFAAE
+87 VDMQIIQNFTAE
-99 KIQILLNKNFGTQML
+99 KIQILLKKNFGAQIM

-119 ITEIEVINPDVT
+119 ITEIEIINPDVT
-131 EIDIGNI
+131 KIDIGNI

-149 NNIIKLDIRMDD
+149 NNVIKLDIRMDD

-181 NSLGTDCMK
+181 ASLGTDCMK

-227 DLRYTLA
+227 DLRYTLSDIKDPSKQA
-234 DIKNKSK
+234 DIE
-241 KADIDRATKKI
+241 RATKKI

-258 SAGLNV
+258 SEGLNV
-264 ASGSQDLKEAFKQ
+264 AKGTLALKLAFEQ
-277 TWEDNITEVEYGI
+277 TWRDNITNIEYGI
-290 AFFLKGGTLTYFNGA
+290 AFFLKGGTLTYFSGA
-305 FGEFQTALLSNY
+305 FGEFQMALLSNY
-317 ILQRLQ
+317 ILQR
-323 RTGAIKD
+323 TGTKALK
-330 KTLAS
+330 LVS

-347 KVDVTLLGNLGIQ
+347 KVDVTLLGDLGIQ

-367 TYNYNPIETNTTAES
+367 TYNYSPIETNTTAKS
-382 FLNKLGSN
+382 FLNKLGN
-390 GQDISIDD
+390 MGQEIPADD
-398 KSQVVSLTSF
+398 ESQVVSLTSF

-418 RTMAKDSNSTIPSVE
+418 RTMAGQTTIPSVE
-433 EVEKSLENYAGE
+433 DVEKSLANYAGE
-445 LYNLSITQST
+445 LYNLSISN
-455 PQSTAYSDTVLFY
+455 SEAFSDTVLFY

-478 SAILQAVYDN
+478 SEILQAVYDHLKEEN
-488 LDKNNRTNVRVSIKW
+488 QNHRTNIEVSIKW
-503 DGDGLLSEDMKKGQG
+503 DGGGLSPEDMQKGQG
-518 KYNSPYWTKYWH
+518 DHNSPYWTKYWH
-530 RTVKGLGYQGTEWSR
+530 HTVEGLGYQGTEWSR
-545 QPEQDTEIKNLLSV
+545 QPEQDTEIKNLLSA

-578 DIAGRLDLNNYK
+578 DIAGRLDLSKYK

>member
-99 KIQILLNKNFGTQML
+99 KIQVLLNKNFGTQIM

-119 ITEIEVINPDVT
+119 ITEIEIINPDVT
-131 EIDIGNI
+131 KIDIGNI
-138 LKGTSGNFKLS
+138 LKGPSGNFKLS

-578 DIAGRLDLNNYK
+578 DIAGRLDLSKYK
-590 LFN
+590 LFK

>member
-1 MDDNSV
+1 MDDNST
-7 WNNLVALHTNP
+7 WRNLVALHTNP
-18 IKWAEEGFQLFSSE
+18 TTWAEEGFQLFSSE

-37 NVDTQKTRLEKQIE
+37 EVKTQKARLKEQIK
-51 LLQGQEQKV
+51 LLQDQEKAV
-60 YDQFFTGCKTYDDF
+60 YGKFFANCTTYKDF
-74 IDRLQKLFDTKHN
+74 IIRLRELFDTQHN
-87 IDMQIIQNFAAE
+87 VDMQIIRNFAVE
-99 KIQILLNKNFGTQML
+99 KIQVLLNKNFGTQIM

-119 ITEIEVINPDVT
+119 ITEIEIINPDVT
-131 EIDIGNI
+131 KIDIGNI

-181 NSLGTDCMK
+181 ASLGTDCMK
-190 AYLKHLVVEKNLP
+190 AYLKHLIVEKKLP

-234 DIKNKSK
+234 DIKDKSK
-241 KADIDRATKKI
+241 KAYIRHATKKI

-258 SAGLNV
+258 PEGLNI
-264 ASGSQDLKEAFKQ
+264 ASGTQALKKAFQ
-277 TWEDNITEVEYGI
+277 RTWKDNINNVKYGI

-317 ILQRLQ
+317 ILQR
-323 RTGAIKD
+323 TGAIIKD

-382 FLNKLGSN
+382 FLNKLSSN
-390 GQDISIDD
+390 GQDVSVDD
-398 KSQVVSLTSF
+398 KSQVLSLTSF

-418 RTMAKDSNSTIPSVE
+418 RAMAGQGIIPSVTDIE
-433 EVEKSLENYAGE
+433 ESLANYAGE
-445 LYNLSITQST
+445 LYNLSIIQST
-455 PQSTAYSDTVLFY
+455 PQSKAYSDTVLFY

-478 SAILQAVYDN
+478 SVILQAVYDN
-488 LDKNNRTNVRVSIKW
+488 LDKNSRTNVRVSIKW
-503 DGDGLLSEDMKKGQG
+503 DGDGLSSEDMKKGQG
-518 KYNSPYWTKYWH
+518 DHNTPYWTKYWH
-530 RTVKGLGYQGTEWSR
+530 RTVKGLGYQETEWSR
-545 QPEQDTEIKNLLSV
+545 QSAQDTKIKNLLSV
-559 TRIKTGFKA
+559 TRIKTGFKV

-578 DIAGRLDLNNYK
+578 DIAGRLDLSKYK
-590 LFN
+590 LFK

>member
-1 MDDNSV
+1 MDDSSV

-18 IKWAEEGFQLFSSE
+18 AAWAEEGEELFSSSKA
-32 FENSK
+32 FANSQ
-37 NVDTQKTRLEKQIE
+37 NVKKQRSRLKQQIG
-51 LLQGQEQKV
+51 LLRKQEEEV
-60 YDQFFTGCKTYDDF
+60 YGKFFAGCTKYRDF
-74 IDRLQKLFDTKHN
+74 IKRLRELFDTKHN

-99 KIQILLNKNFGTQML
+99 KIQVLLDKNFGTQML

-172 KAQGKHFHT
+172 KTQGKHFRT
-181 NSLGTDCMK
+181 DSLGTDCLK
-190 AYLKHLVVEKNLP
+190 TCLKHLIVEKHLP

-234 DIKNKSK
+234 DIKDPSK
-241 KADIDRATKKI
+241 KANIRLATKKI

-258 SAGLNV
+258 SEGLNV
-264 ASGSQDLKEAFKQ
+264 ASGTQALKRAFEQ
-277 TWEDNITEVEYGI
+277 TWNDNINKIEYGI

-305 FGEFQTALLSNY
+305 FGEFQIALLSNY
-317 ILQRLQ
+317 ILR
-323 RTGAIKD
+323 RTGIKNSA
-330 KTLAS
+330 LAS
-335 KISNTI
+335 KISNTV

-347 KVDVTLLGNLGIQ
+347 KIDVTLLGDLGIQ

-390 GQDISIDD
+390 GQDISKDD
-398 KSQVVSLTSF
+398 KHQVVSLTSF

-418 RTMAKDSNSTIPSVE
+418 RAMAGKDTIPSVE

-445 LYNLSITQST
+445 LYNLSINDSE
-455 PQSTAYSDTVLFY
+455 AFSDTVLFY

-478 SAILQAVYDN
+478 SEILKAVYSN
-488 LDKNNRTNVRVSIKW
+488 LKDENHRTNTKVSIKW
-503 DGDGLLSEDMKKGQG
+503 KGSGLSSEDMQKKQED
-518 KYNSPYWTKYWH
+518 NSPYWTNYWH
-530 RTVKGLGYQGTEWSR
+530 KTAKGSGYRGSGWSR
-545 QPEQDTEIKNLLSV
+545 QPTQDTEIKNLLSV
-559 TRIKTGFKA
+559 TRIKTGFKV

-578 DIAGRLDLNNYK
+578 DIAGRLNLKKYK
-590 LFN
+590 LFK

>member
-1 MDDNSV
+1 MGDSYT
-7 WNNLVALHTNP
+7 WKNLVALHTNP
-18 IKWAEEGFQLFSSE
+18 IKWAGEGYQLFSSE

-37 NVDTQKTRLEKQIE
+37 EVKTQKTRLENQIK

-60 YDQFFTGCKTYDDF
+60 YGRFFKDCNTYDDF
-74 IDRLQKLFDTKHN
+74 IKRLRELFDTKHN
-87 IDMQIIQNFAAE
+87 VDMQIIQNFSAE
-99 KIQILLNKNFGTQML
+99 KIQVLLNKNFGTQIM

-119 ITEIEVINPDVT
+119 ITEIEIINPDVT
-131 EIDIGNI
+131 KIDIGNI

-190 AYLKHLVVEKNLP
+190 AYLKHLVVEKKLP

-234 DIKNKSK
+234 DVKDSSK
-241 KADIDRATKKI
+241 KAYIRYATKKI

-258 SAGLNV
+258 PEGLNV
-264 ASGSQDLKEAFKQ
+264 ASGTQALKKAFQ
-277 TWEDNITEVEYGI
+277 RTWKVNINNIEYGI
-290 AFFLKGGTLTYFNGA
+290 AFFLKGGTLTYFSGA

-317 ILQRLQ
+317 ILQR
-323 RTGAIKD
+323 TGAIKD
-330 KTLAS
+330 KTLAKTLTS

-347 KVDVTLLGNLGIQ
+347 KVDVTLLGDLGIQ

-367 TYNYNPIETNTTAES
+367 TYNYNPIETNTTAKS
-382 FLNKLGSN
+382 FLNKLGN
-390 GQDISIDD
+390 MGQEIPDD
-398 KSQVVSLTSF
+398 DESQVASLTSF

-418 RTMAKDSNSTIPSVE
+418 RAMSAGQSTIPSVE

-445 LYNLSITQST
+445 LYNLSISN
-455 PQSTAYSDTVLFY
+455 SEAFSDTVLFY

-488 LDKNNRTNVRVSIKW
+488 LEKNNRTNIRVSIKW
-503 DGDGLLSEDMKKGQG
+503 DGDGLSSEDMQKGQG

-530 RTVKGLGYQGTEWSR
+530 RTVEGLGYQGTEWSR
-545 QPEQDTEIKNLLSV
+545 QSAQDTEIKNLLSV
-559 TRIKTGFKA
+559 TRIKTGFKV

-578 DIAGRLDLNNYK
+578 DIAGRLNLNKYK